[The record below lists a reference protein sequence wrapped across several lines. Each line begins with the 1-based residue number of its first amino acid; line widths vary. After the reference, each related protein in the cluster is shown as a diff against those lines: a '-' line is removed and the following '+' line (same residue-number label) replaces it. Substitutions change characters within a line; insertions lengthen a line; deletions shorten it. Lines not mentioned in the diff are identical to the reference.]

1 MKQLKYISI
10 FILTL
15 FVAFACETD
24 EDKIYSLDYISA
36 PGNVSVMFDVMSDNT
51 GTVSLFPTAEGATSF
66 DIDFG
71 DDSDTTGIDQADE
84 VEHIYAEGVY
94 TVTITAYG
102 MTGLSTEA
110 TQELT
115 VSFNAPE
122 NLEITVE
129 NDASVSK
136 QINLTL
142 DADYATVFEVYWG
155 EDASADPTSVLP
167 EETESYV
174 YAEAGDYEIT
184 VIAKGAA
191 AETTDTTFTV
201 TVTEILAPTEA
212 APTPTA
218 SSANVIS
225 IYSDKYTDEGSYYPD
240 WGQTTIVSTDEVDGD
255 EVTMLTDL
263 NYQGIEFY
271 SNIDASEME
280 YLHIDV
286 WTNDATQFWIYPI
299 SESTGEEYY
308 DAAIT
313 TDEWVSYDIPLSY
326 FTDLGLSMADIYQFK
341 FVGDG
346 ESTVFFDNFY
356 FWKEGSGETLSLPM
370 TFESSELDYTW
381 GEFGGSIVTVVDNPS
396 TAGINSSATAGKVVK
411 YSWGETWGGNY
422 ISLDDVIDFSTNT
435 TFQMKVYSPRVNVPV
450 LLKVENNDDSSISYE
465 MTSYTTVAN
474 EWETITFDFSGI
486 STSNEYQKLVLF
498 MDYGTVG
505 DGSTDYTYYFD
516 DIELVSGSEDN
527 SDAGIELPLDFESTD
542 VSYSWTD
549 FDGGVVTVMDNP
561 YATGNNTSATVA
573 QMVKYSNKTWGGSY
587 ISLDDAIDFSAGT
600 TFQMQ
605 VYSPRS
611 GADVLLKVENSGSS
625 SIYYEVTST
634 TTTSGEWETLTF
646 DYSDIDTSN
655 SYHNIIL
662 IFDNGTMGD
671 GSSDYTFYFDNIEL
685 TN

>member
-10 FILTL
+10 FVLAL
-15 FVAFACETD
+15 FVTFACETD

-36 PGNVSVMFDVMSDNT
+36 PDNVSVMFDVTSDNT
-51 GTVSLFPTAEGATSF
+51 GTVSLFPSAEGATYF
-66 DIDFG
+66 YINFG
-71 DDSDTTGIDQADE
+71 DDSDTTNIDQGDN
-84 VEHIYAEGVY
+84 VEHIYEEGIY

-102 MTGLSTEA
+102 ITGLSTEA

-115 VSFNAPE
+115 VSFKAPE

-155 EDASADPTSVLP
+155 EDASAEPTSVLP

-201 TVTEILAPTEA
+201 TVSEISSPTEA

-218 SSANVIS
+218 SSSNVIS
-225 IYSDKYTDEGSYYPD
+225 IYSDTYTNQEFYYPD
-240 WGQTTIVSTDEVDGD
+240 WGQSTVVTTEEIDGN
-255 EVTMLTDL
+255 EVTRLTGL

-286 WTNDATQFWIYPI
+286 WTSDGTQFWIYPI
-299 SESTGEEYY
+299 SASTGEDYY

-326 FTDLGLSMADIYQFK
+326 FTDLGLSMTDIYQFK

-346 ESTVFFDNFY
+346 DETVFFDNMY

-381 GEFGGSIVTVVDNPS
+381 GDFGGSTFSKVDNPDAS
-396 TAGINSSATAGKVVK
+396 GINTSATVGQIVK

-422 ISLDDVIDFSTNT
+422 ISLDDVIDFSVNT
-435 TFQMKVYSPRVNVPV
+435 TFQMKVYAPRANVPIIF
-450 LLKVENNDDSSISYE
+450 KVENNDDSSISYE
-465 MTSYTTVAN
+465 NTSYTTVAN
-474 EWETITFDFSGI
+474 EWDTITFDFSGI
-486 STSNEYQKLVLF
+486 STSNEYQKLVIF

-505 DGSTDYTYYFD
+505 DGSTDYTFYFD
-516 DIELVSGSEDN
+516 DIELVSGTGSTE
-527 SDAGIELPLDFESTD
+527 AGIELPLDFESSDIT
-542 VSYSWTD
+542 YSWTN

-561 YATGNNTSATVA
+561 YATGNNTSAKVA
-573 QMVKYSNKTWGGSY
+573 QMVKYSNQTWGGSY
-587 ISLDDAIDFSAGT
+587 ISLDNAIDFSTGT

-605 VYSPRS
+605 VYSPRV
-611 GADVLLKVENSGSS
+611 GADVLLKVENSGDS

-646 DYSDIDTSN
+646 DYSGIDTSS
-655 SYHNIIL
+655 SYHNIVL